1 MSDNVLVNFG
11 MERRYVFDVLT
22 SDISTAD
29 SLLDL
34 IDNSID
40 AARRDIGATK
50 RGASPTGLPDSYE
63 GYFVDIWISQE
74 RIEIRD
80 NCQGMEEHLLADKAF
95 RLGARHEQRYSIGI
109 YGVGLIRAFWKL
121 GNSGCLLTDTGSESF
136 KLTFSKEQ
144 IQDEETPLIPAE
156 RDATSGSKTNHLV
169 ISDITEDAFLD
180 VADPEWIAYFCEKV
194 RRVFGLCIRKGL
206 TIRVNDASI
215 REFGPRIRPD
225 IKPLSSKRL
234 LHTTEGV
241 LVEIETGV
249 HEQYLFAGEPGHS
262 ADKNKILTKEFG
274 WYIVCNDRIVLI
286 ADLSEKVGWTKVWHS
301 EYNGFVGWAHFI
313 CSDPKLLPWDSKKT
327 DISLEK
333 RAQRE
338 VAPTLRDYADLYRQ
352 KNRHFRYVDAANGAE
367 GDKSTDD
374 AAGGGRDHPGHTE
387 GEKKG
392 SSSRYSHTRPSG
404 EGRTKPETKKDGSV
418 KESQKKPKKG
428 DHNEAWEMLFPE
440 VFVCHND
447 NKLKALVVEAMGLPL
462 AKPYAATTLFR
473 VTVERLINTYV
484 KRAGKYKEV
493 KKFIFDEL
501 ERKEKEVKEDR
512 KKLYQPQL
520 SHMVSWVCNASDLFP
535 EEHAPE
541 LLGAMKKLKDNLNGI
556 NKVVHE
562 GELTSSR
569 KLSVI
574 RDDCWPVIKFMLEND
589 PTEQI

>member
-1 MSDNVLVNFG
+1 MPDDVLVNFG
-11 MERRYVFDVLT
+11 MEQRYVFDVLT

-29 SLLDL
+29 SLFDL

-40 AARRDIGATK
+40 AARRDIGSTK
-50 RGASPTGLPDSYE
+50 QTASPTGLPVSYE
-63 GYFVDIWISQE
+63 GYFVDILISQE

-95 RLGARHEQRYSIGI
+95 RLGARHEQSYSIGI

-121 GNSGCLLTDTGSESF
+121 GNTGSLLTDTGTESF
-136 KLTFSKEQ
+136 ELNFSKKQ
-144 IQDEETPLIPAE
+144 ILDEESPLIPAK
-156 RDATSGSKTNHLV
+156 RGASSGRKTNNLI
-169 ISDITEDAFLD
+169 ISDISEEAFLD
-180 VADPEWIAYFCEKV
+180 VSDPEWIAYFRERV

-206 TIRVNDASI
+206 SIRVNDAPIS
-215 REFGPRIRPD
+215 EFGPRIRND
-225 IKPLSSKRL
+225 INDLSTKRNL
-234 LHTTEGV
+234 QTTDGV

-262 ADKNKILTKEFG
+262 ADKNKLLTKEFG
-274 WYIVCNDRIVLI
+274 WYIVCNDRIVLV

-313 CSDPKLLPWDSKKT
+313 SSDPKLLPWDSKKT

-338 VAPTLRDYADLYRQ
+338 MAPTLRKYADLYRQ
-352 KNRHFRYVDAANGAE
+352 KNRHFRYVDAASGAE
-367 GDKSTDD
+367 GEKSTND
-374 AAGGGRDHPGHTE
+374 AAGGQNKQPGRTADGKNESGADTSSTRPYR
-387 GEKKG
+387 KG
-392 SSSRYSHTRPSG
+392 STR
-404 EGRTKPETKKDGSV
+404 PETKVDEAPKQHR
-418 KESQKKPKKG
+418 KRTKKG
-428 DHNEAWEMLFPE
+428 DHNEGWEMLFPE

-447 NKLKALVVEAMGLPL
+447 NKLKALVVEAIGLPL

-473 VTVERLINTYV
+473 VAVERLINTYV
-484 KRAGKYKEV
+484 KRAGRYKDV
-493 KKFIFDEL
+493 KRFVFEEL
-501 ERKEKEVKEDR
+501 EKKEKSVREER
-512 KKLYQPQL
+512 KTLYQPQL
-520 SHMVSWVCNASDLFP
+520 SHMVGWACNASDLFP

-569 KLSVI
+569 KLSII

-589 PTEQI
+589 PKDHN